1 MLSKML
7 LLETWNI
14 VRNNGGKRRKKLTIY
29 HFYLNREKE
38 KTESSVFVVVVGMTV
53 FKTRRNTSE
62 SRDNFGPSALV
73 KRAKEELAKEEEVKT
88 AAFTSFPSSWTGRRR
103 ASPSS
108 RDSTGFRR
116 TWSRTISWL
125 LPV

>member
-1 MLSKML
+1 MAGS
-7 LLETWNI
+7 
-14 VRNNGGKRRKKLTIY
+14 G
-29 HFYLNREKE
+29 EKE
-38 KTESSVFVVVVGMTV
+38 TDNLSFLLKTCFVCVFVVGITI
-53 FKTRRNTSE
+53 FKTRRNTSK
-62 SRDNFGPSALV
+62 SRDNNFGPSALV

-88 AAFTSFPSSWTGRRR
+88 AAFTSFPSSWTGRRH

-108 RDSTGFRR
+108 RDSTRFRR

>member
-1 MLSKML
+1 M
-7 LLETWNI
+7 
-14 VRNNGGKRRKKLTIY
+14 KLTIY

-38 KTESSVFVVVVGMTV
+38 KKESSVLVVVVVMTV
-53 FKTRRNTSE
+53 LKTRRNTSE

-73 KRAKEELAKEEEVKT
+73 KRAKEELAKEEEVMT

>member
-38 KTESSVFVVVVGMTV
+38 KKESSVFVVVVGMTV

>member
-1 MLSKML
+1 MLSKM

-29 HFYLNREKE
+29 DFYLNRKRE

-88 AAFTSFPSSWTGRRR
+88 AAFTSFPSSWTGRPR